1 MGNLMHTQSTW
12 MTCDCS
18 ANKHW
23 VHVYYVPQK
32 NDFLTGQCWHC
43 NDLWLGRRLCSIN
56 KQWASLSLSTHTHTH
71 THLGRMTCDCA
82 VSTVSAHVP
91 EKNDLWLC
99 SINKQWVYMYLRRM
113 TCDCAVSTSSE
124 YTCTWEEWLVTV
136 QYQQSVS
143 AQGPKKNDL
152 WQCSIN
158 NQWVHLY
165 LRRMTCDW
173 AVSAWWDTA
182 PLTKL
187 HKKGDWQPAWS
198 SVCGGLERRSHGL
211 MHTRWGPIRVCT
223 WMKTMQNNTQSSTS
237 VS

>member
-82 VSTVSAHVP
+82 VSTMSAHVP

-99 SINKQWVYMYLRRM
+99 SINNQWVHKDLRRM
-113 TCDCAVSTSSE
+113 TCDSVVSTISE
-124 YTCTWEEWLVTV
+124 CICTWEEWLVTGQCQHGETQPHWPSYTRKGTDSQHGAV
-136 QYQQSVS
+136 YVVALSVGHMGWCTLGGDQSESVHEW
-143 AQGPKKNDL
+143 K
-152 WQCSIN
+152 QCKITHS
-158 NQWVHLY
+158 HP
-165 LRRMTCDW
+165 
-173 AVSAWWDTA
+173 
-182 PLTKL
+182 PLLARFPNIWGCTSGVYIPYIST
-187 HKKGDWQPAWS
+187 HA
-198 SVCGGLERRSHGL
+198 
-211 MHTRWGPIRVCT
+211 RWELP
-223 WMKTMQNNTQSSTS
+223 
-237 VS
+237 

>member
-1 MGNLMHTQSTW
+1 MCNLMHTQSTW

-32 NDFLTGQCWHC
+32 NDFLTGQCWHR

-71 THLGRMTCDCA
+71 TSEEWLVT
-82 VSTVSAHVP
+82 VQYQQTVSAHVP
-91 EKNDLWLC
+91 EKNDLWLCSINKRWVHMYLRRMTCDC

-143 AQGPKKNDL
+143 AHVPEKNDL
-152 WQCSIN
+152 W
-158 NQWVHLY
+158 L
-165 LRRMTCDW
+165 
-173 AVSAWWDTA
+173 
-182 PLTKL
+182 
-187 HKKGDWQPAWS
+187 G
-198 SVCGGLERRSHGL
+198 
-211 MHTRWGPIRVCT
+211 
-223 WMKTMQNNTQSSTS
+223 S
-237 VS
+237 VSMVRHSPIDQVTQERGLTASMEQCMWWPWASVTWVDAH